1 MRSSNARLTL
11 MRSLSK
17 RLTKNV
23 LARMGYELRKTPQPE
38 AIPVQ
43 EFGIDPMKDMLRL
56 THLSGLSSRTVVF
69 DIGAHVGDTVREF
82 SFVFGNPLI
91 HAFEPSPKTF
101 ETLKANTSYIPAI
114 TLNNVGLGSSRSELF
129 FHESEKAEMN
139 SFLAPA
145 KDCWIK
151 PQFVQKLPVRT
162 VDDYCLEHSIRRIDV
177 LKSDTQG
184 YDLEVLR
191 GAESMLTSGR
201 VRLVYL
207 EIIFSEMYSGLPS
220 LDEIYRYLC
229 DRGFGLVTFY
239 KFYYQHNRA
248 GWTDALFACDK

>member
-1 MRSSNARLTL
+1 
-11 MRSLSK
+11 MRSLGK
-17 RLTKNV
+17 RLTKNL
-23 LARMGYELRKTPQPE
+23 LARMGYELRKTPLPGS
-38 AIPVQ
+38 APVQ
-43 EFGIDPMKDMLRL
+43 EFGIDPMRDMLRL
-56 THLSGLSSRTVVF
+56 TRSPGLSCRPVVL
-69 DIGAHVGDTVREF
+69 DIGANVGDTVREF

-101 ETLKANTSYIPAI
+101 QTLKANTSYIPAI
-114 TLNNVGLGSSRSELF
+114 TLNNVGLGSRRSELS
-129 FHESEKAEMN
+129 FHESEKPEMS

-145 KDCWIK
+145 KDCWVES
-151 PQFVQKLPVRT
+151 QSLQELPVRT
-162 VDDYCLEHSIRRIDV
+162 VDDYCLEHSIDRIDV

-207 EIIFSEMYSGLPS
+207 EIIFSEMYSGLPG

>member
-1 MRSSNARLTL
+1 

-23 LARMGYELRKTPQPE
+23 LARMGYELRKTAQLE
-38 AIPVQ
+38 TTVAQ
-43 EFGIDPMKDMLRL
+43 EFGIDPMRDMLRL
-56 THLSGLSSRTVVF
+56 TRLSGLSSRPVVF
-69 DIGAHVGDTVREF
+69 DVGANIGDTVREF

-101 ETLKANTSYIPAI
+101 QTLKANTSYIPAI
-114 TLNNVGLGSSRSELF
+114 TLNNVGLGSSRNELS
-129 FHESEKAEMN
+129 FHESEKSDMN

-145 KDCWIK
+145 KDCWVE
-151 PQFVQKLPVRT
+151 QQSVQKLPVRT
-162 VDDYCLEHSIRRIDV
+162 VDDYCLEHSIDRIDV

-191 GAESMLTSGR
+191 GAERMLTSGR
-201 VRLVYL
+201 IRLVYL

-220 LDEIYRYLC
+220 LDEIYRHLC
-229 DRGFGLVTFY
+229 DRDFGLVTFY
-239 KFYYQHNRA
+239 KFYYQRNRA
-248 GWTDALFACDK
+248 GWTDALFAYDK